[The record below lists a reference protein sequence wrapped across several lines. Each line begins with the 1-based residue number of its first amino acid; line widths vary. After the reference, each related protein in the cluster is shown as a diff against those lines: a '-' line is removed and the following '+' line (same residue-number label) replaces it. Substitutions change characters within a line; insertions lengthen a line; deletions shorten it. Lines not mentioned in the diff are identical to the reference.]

1 METVQRHR
9 RCSSFVGLRES
20 RLPFETGNCESHL
33 VITPWRTLLF
43 GSCCAWSRVQVYVDA
58 EVRRCYALVWLRL
71 NDSCRIKEHLVKL
84 QQVFRIESGYPGST
98 AADLCDEG
106 SALSRKKKKK
116 RRHRTIFTSFQLE
129 ELEKAFKEAHYPDV
143 YAREMLSLK
152 TDLPED
158 RIQVWFQNR
167 RAKWRKTEKCWGKST
182 IMAEYGLY
190 GAMVRHSLPLPESI
204 LRTAK
209 SDSGDDVSS
218 CAPWLLGM
226 HRKSL
231 EAAEKLKGTSDC
243 CSDSGG
249 APSTPPPPTQALT
262 PSSSGGVNNAAG
274 GGDGAVSSSSGGGG
288 RLEAPPSSPLASST
302 PPSSAPS
309 SPLPMTTNAT
319 TRPSPP
325 SSVPPSALSP
335 AGSTASGVPGGADP
349 SPAVS
354 QDLRTHSIAALRLRA
369 REHSARLQHS
379 IDALF
384 A

>member
-1 METVQRHR
+1 MQRGPAAQHQR
-9 RCSSFVGLRES
+9 SPFAIQELLGLSDAGLPASSSSSTQHGNSQVSSSVTAGLHPSVLGHSPGHHSLVPQPIHHHPPPPPHCGFPGDRAGVYLGHAFVPCA
-20 RLPFETGNCESHL
+20 PFLHGFDGTAHG
-33 VITPWRTLLF
+33 VPPDI
-43 GSCCAWSRVQVYVDA
+43 A
-58 EVRRCYALVWLRL
+58 
-71 NDSCRIKEHLVKL
+71 
-84 QQVFRIESGYPGST
+84 GYPGAT
-98 AADLCDEG
+98 ATDLCDEG
-106 SALSRKKKKK
+106 SALARKKKKK

-204 LRTAK
+204 LRSAK
-209 SDSGDDVSS
+209 ESGDDVSS

-231 EAAEKLKGTSDC
+231 EAAEKLKGQDC
-243 CSDSGG
+243 GGSDST
-249 APSTPPPPTQALT
+249 A
-262 PSSSGGVNNAAG
+262 
-274 GGDGAVSSSSGGGG
+274 
-288 RLEAPPSSPLASST
+288 PSSPPPSTKALTGRAGTASPQAST

-309 SPLPMTTNAT
+309 SPTPAAAPPTST

-325 SSVPPSALSP
+325 PASALSP
-335 AGSTASGVPGGADP
+335 AGTGTASGG
-349 SPAVS
+349 AVS